1 MLKKCHL
8 TDRWPAASFGEVTIH
23 IDNREA
29 KLTLSSLNVRSRP
42 NFNGIESLQNKTSM
56 GDRARIKLA
65 AVRSFWSKRIARNLM
80 SNPPL
85 AR

>member
-29 KLTLSSLNVRSRP
+29 KLTLSSLNVRPRP
-42 NFNGIESLQNKTSM
+42 KFIIKGIAK
-56 GDRARIKLA
+56 
-65 AVRSFWSKRIARNLM
+65 NLM
-80 SNPPL
+80 SPPPL